1 MQKRGKLGVLVV
13 FFALSSMTVLL
24 LSSMSAA
31 ASNSGTGC
39 WSDGACGD
47 VNLKSDTCYYDTY

>member
-1 MQKRGKLGVLVV
+1 MLKRGKISLLVLT
-13 FFALSSMTVLL
+13 FLMLILSLL
-24 LSSMSAA
+24 FGAISVSAV
-31 ASNSGTGC
+31 NSGTGC